1 MLIIAQRINTI
12 LNADQI
18 VVLKDGCIQ
27 GLGTHEEL
35 MRSCTAYQEIARS
48 QLRAEEL
55 EALMGPAPAEDA
67 VSETTAA
74 PEVLAHEENSM
85 KGGE

>member
-12 LNADQI
+12 LTADQI
-18 VVLKDGCIQ
+18 IVLKDGCIQ

-48 QLRAEEL
+48 QLREEEL
-55 EALMGPAPAEDA
+55 AGLTGEDREQVPAADG
-67 VSETTAA
+67 AA
-74 PEVLAHEENSM
+74 M